1 MLKMADRSSRQ
12 WKMQQKLKELKT
24 KNRNDTNPLFNEC
37 LESLGDETL
46 IFSREKSKQIATNLM
61 NLFPITVSGRIDWE
75 QIDNQ
80 LIVSNKEQ
88 LISLIRANQL
98 DFDEQIFIIWDNYEI
113 PVVSTNLDK
122 VFQSLVDIDAVSFYY
137 WLLNKEYKFV
147 IEINDE
153 ELIRVGF
160 R

>member
-1 MLKMADRSSRQ
+1 
-12 WKMQQKLKELKT
+12 
-24 KNRNDTNPLFNEC
+24 
-37 LESLGDETL
+37 
-46 IFSREKSKQIATNLM
+46 M
-61 NLFPITVSGRIDWE
+61 NSFPITVSVRIDWE

-80 LIVSNKEQ
+80 FIASNKEQ

-122 VFQSLVDIDAVSFYY
+122 VFQSLVDVDAVSFYY
-137 WLLNKEYKFV
+137 WILDKEYRFV
-147 IEINDE
+147 IEINDK
-153 ELIRVGF
+153 ELIRIGF

>member
-1 MLKMADRSSRQ
+1 
-12 WKMQQKLKELKT
+12 
-24 KNRNDTNPLFNEC
+24 DTNPLFSEC
-37 LESLGDETL
+37 LESLGNETL
-46 IFSREKSKQIATNLM
+46 IFSQEKSRQIATILM
-61 NLFPITVSGRIDWE
+61 NSFPITVSGRIDWE

-80 LIVSNKEQ
+80 FIASNKEQ

-122 VFQSLVDIDAVSFYY
+122 VFQSLVDVDAVSFYY
-137 WLLNKEYKFV
+137 WLLDKEYRFV

-153 ELIRVGF
+153 ELIRIGF

>member
-1 MLKMADRSSRQ
+1 MDDKSSRQ
-12 WKMQQKLKELKT
+12 WKMRQKLRELQT

-46 IFSREKSKQIATNLM
+46 IFSQKKSQQIATNLM

-75 QIDNQ
+75 QIDDQ
-80 LIVSNKEQ
+80 LIPSNKEQ

-122 VFQSLVDIDAVSFYY
+122 VFQSLVDVDAVSFYY
-137 WLLNKEYKFV
+137 WLLDKEYRFV
-147 IEINDE
+147 IELNDE

>member
-1 MLKMADRSSRQ
+1 MNDRSSRQ
-12 WKMQQKLKELKT
+12 WKMRQKLRELKT

-37 LESLGDETL
+37 LESLGNKTL
-46 IFSREKSKQIATNLM
+46 IFSQKKSQQIATTLID
-61 NLFPITVSGRIDWE
+61 LFPITVSGRIDWE

-80 LIVSNKEQ
+80 FIALNKKQ

-98 DFDEQIFIIWDNYEI
+98 DFDEQIFIIWDNFKI

-122 VFQSLVDIDAVSFYY
+122 VFQSLVDVEAVSFYY
-137 WLLNKEYKFV
+137 WLLDKEYRFV

>member
-1 MLKMADRSSRQ
+1 MDDRSSRQ
-12 WKMQQKLKELKT
+12 WKLRQKLRALKT

-37 LESLGDETL
+37 LKSLGNETV
-46 IFSREKSKQIATNLM
+46 IFLQEKSQQIATILM
-61 NLFPITVSGRIDWE
+61 NSFPITVSGRIDWE

-80 LIVSNKEQ
+80 FIASNKEQ

-122 VFQSLVDIDAVSFYY
+122 VFQSLVDVDAVSFYY
-137 WLLNKEYKFV
+137 WLLDKEYRFV
-147 IEINDE
+147 IEMNNE

>member
-1 MLKMADRSSRQ
+1 
-12 WKMQQKLKELKT
+12 
-24 KNRNDTNPLFNEC
+24 NDTNPLFNEC
-37 LESLGDETL
+37 LESLGNETL
-46 IFSREKSKQIATNLM
+46 IFSQEKSQQIATILM
-61 NLFPITVSGRIDWE
+61 NSFPITVSGRIDWE

-80 LIVSNKEQ
+80 FIASNKEQ
-88 LISLIRANQL
+88 IISLIRANQL

-122 VFQSLVDIDAVSFYY
+122 VFQSLVDVDAVSFYY
-137 WLLNKEYKFV
+137 WLLDKEYRFV

>member
-1 MLKMADRSSRQ
+1 MDDRSSRQ
-12 WKMQQKLKELKT
+12 WKMQQKLRELKT

-46 IFSREKSKQIATNLM
+46 IFSQKKSQQIATNLM

-80 LIVSNKEQ
+80 IIASNKEQ

-122 VFQSLVDIDAVSFYY
+122 VFQSLVDVDAVSFCY
-137 WLLNKEYKFV
+137 WLLNKEYRFV
-147 IEINDE
+147 IEIHEE

>member
-1 MLKMADRSSRQ
+1 
-12 WKMQQKLKELKT
+12 
-24 KNRNDTNPLFNEC
+24 
-37 LESLGDETL
+37 
-46 IFSREKSKQIATNLM
+46 M
-61 NLFPITVSGRIDWE
+61 NSFPIIVSGRIDWE

-80 LIVSNKEQ
+80 FIASNKEQ

-98 DFDEQIFIIWDNYEI
+98 DFDEQIFIIRDNYEI

-122 VFQSLVDIDAVSFYY
+122 VFQSLVDVDAVSFYY
-137 WLLNKEYKFV
+137 WLLDKEYRFV

-153 ELIRVGF
+153 ELIRIGF

>member
-1 MLKMADRSSRQ
+1 MNVRSSRQ
-12 WKMQQKLKELKT
+12 WKMRQKLKELQT

-37 LESLGDETL
+37 LESLGNETL
-46 IFSREKSKQIATNLM
+46 IFSQERSQQIANTLID
-61 NLFPITVSGRIDWE
+61 LFPITVSGRIDWE
-75 QIDNQ
+75 QLDNQ
-80 LIVSNKEQ
+80 LIASDKEQ

-98 DFDEQIFIIWDNYEI
+98 DFDGQIFIIWDNYKI

-122 VFQSLVDIDAVSFYY
+122 VFQSLVDVDAVSFYY
-137 WLLNKEYKFV
+137 WLLDKEYRFV
-147 IEINDE
+147 IEINNE

>member
-1 MLKMADRSSRQ
+1 MNDRSSRQ
-12 WKMQQKLKELKT
+12 WKMRQKLRELKT

-37 LESLGDETL
+37 LESLGNETL
-46 IFSREKSKQIATNLM
+46 IFSQKKSQQIATTLID
-61 NLFPITVSGRIDWE
+61 LFPITVSGRIDWE

-80 LIVSNKEQ
+80 FIALNKKQ

-98 DFDEQIFIIWDNYEI
+98 DFDEQIFIIWDNFKI

-122 VFQSLVDIDAVSFYY
+122 VFQSLVDVEAVSFYY
-137 WLLNKEYKFV
+137 WLLDKEYRFV

>member
-1 MLKMADRSSRQ
+1 MLKMDDRSSRQ
-12 WKMQQKLKELKT
+12 WKMRQKLRELKA

-37 LESLGDETL
+37 LESLGDATL
-46 IFSREKSKQIATNLM
+46 IFSQEKSQQIATNLM

-80 LIVSNKEQ
+80 LIASNKEQ

-98 DFDEQIFIIWDNYEI
+98 DFDEQIFIIWDNHEI

-122 VFQSLVDIDAVSFYY
+122 VFQSLVDVDAVSFYY
-137 WLLNKEYKFV
+137 WLLDKEYRFV

>member
-1 MLKMADRSSRQ
+1 MLKMNDRSSRQ
-12 WKMQQKLKELKT
+12 WKMRQKLRELKT
-24 KNRNDTNPLFNEC
+24 KNRIDTNPLFNEC
-37 LESLGDETL
+37 LESLGNETL
-46 IFSREKSKQIATNLM
+46 IFSQKKSQQIATTLID
-61 NLFPITVSGRIDWE
+61 LFPITVSGRIDWE

-80 LIVSNKEQ
+80 FIALNKKQ
-88 LISLIRANQL
+88 LISLIRPNQL
-98 DFDEQIFIIWDNYEI
+98 DFDEQIFIIWDNFKI

-122 VFQSLVDIDAVSFYY
+122 VFQSLVDVEAVSFYY
-137 WLLNKEYKFV
+137 WLLDKEYRFV

>member
-1 MLKMADRSSRQ
+1 MLKMNDRSSRQ
-12 WKMQQKLKELKT
+12 WKMRQKLRELKT

-37 LESLGDETL
+37 LESLGNETL
-46 IFSREKSKQIATNLM
+46 IFSQKKSQQIATTLID
-61 NLFPITVSGRIDWE
+61 LFPITVSGRIDWE
-75 QIDNQ
+75 QI
-80 LIVSNKEQ
+80 
-88 LISLIRANQL
+88 
-98 DFDEQIFIIWDNYEI
+98 FIIWDNFKI

-122 VFQSLVDIDAVSFYY
+122 VFQSLVDVEAVSFYY
-137 WLLNKEYKFV
+137 WLLDKEYRFV

>member
-1 MLKMADRSSRQ
+1 MADRSSRQ
-12 WKMQQKLKELKT
+12 WKMQQKLRELKT

-46 IFSREKSKQIATNLM
+46 IFSQEKSKQIATNLM

-88 LISLIRANQL
+88 LLSLIRANQL

>member
-1 MLKMADRSSRQ
+1 MLKMDDRSSRQ
-12 WKMQQKLKELKT
+12 WKLRQKLRALKT

-37 LESLGDETL
+37 LESLGNETV
-46 IFSREKSKQIATNLM
+46 IFLQEKSQQIATILM
-61 NLFPITVSGRIDWE
+61 NSFPITVSGRIDWE

-80 LIVSNKEQ
+80 FIASNKEQ

-122 VFQSLVDIDAVSFYY
+122 VFQSLVDVDAVSFYY
-137 WLLNKEYKFV
+137 WLLDKEYRFV
-147 IEINDE
+147 IGMNNE

>member
-1 MLKMADRSSRQ
+1 MADRSSRQ
-12 WKMQQKLKELKT
+12 WKMKQKLRELKT

-46 IFSREKSKQIATNLM
+46 IFSQEKSKQIATNLM

-80 LIVSNKEQ
+80 LLASNKEQ
-88 LISLIRANQL
+88 LISLIKANQL

-122 VFQSLVDIDAVSFYY
+122 VFQSLVDVDAVSFYY
-137 WLLNKEYKFV
+137 WLLNKEYRFV
-147 IEINDE
+147 IEISDE

>member
-1 MLKMADRSSRQ
+1 MDDRSSRQ
-12 WKMQQKLKELKT
+12 WKLRQKLRALKT

-37 LESLGDETL
+37 LESLGNETV
-46 IFSREKSKQIATNLM
+46 IFPQEKSQQIATILM
-61 NLFPITVSGRIDWE
+61 NSFPITGSGRIDWE

-80 LIVSNKEQ
+80 FIASNKEQ

-98 DFDEQIFIIWDNYEI
+98 DFNEQIFIIWDNYEI

-122 VFQSLVDIDAVSFYY
+122 VFQSLVDVDAVSFYY
-137 WLLNKEYKFV
+137 WLLDKEYRFV

>member
-1 MLKMADRSSRQ
+1 MDDRSSRQ
-12 WKMQQKLKELKT
+12 WKMRQKLRELKT
-24 KNRNDTNPLFNEC
+24 KNRSDTNPLFNEC
-37 LESLGDETL
+37 LESLGNETL
-46 IFSREKSKQIATNLM
+46 ISSQEKSQQIATTLM

-75 QIDNQ
+75 QIDTQ
-80 LIVSNKEQ
+80 LIASNKKQ
-88 LISLIRANQL
+88 LISLIRAHQL

-137 WLLNKEYKFV
+137 WLLDKEYRFV
-147 IEINDE
+147 IEINNE
-153 ELIRVGF
+153 ELIKVGF

>member
-1 MLKMADRSSRQ
+1 MNDRSSRQ
-12 WKMQQKLKELKT
+12 WKMRQKLRELKT
-24 KNRNDTNPLFNEC
+24 KNRIDTNPLFNEC
-37 LESLGDETL
+37 LESLGNETL
-46 IFSREKSKQIATNLM
+46 IFSQKKSQQIATTLID
-61 NLFPITVSGRIDWE
+61 LFPITVSGRIDWE

-80 LIVSNKEQ
+80 FIALNKKQ
-88 LISLIRANQL
+88 LISLIRPNQL
-98 DFDEQIFIIWDNYEI
+98 DFDEQIFIIWDNFKI

-122 VFQSLVDIDAVSFYY
+122 VFQSLVDVEAVSFYY
-137 WLLNKEYKFV
+137 WLLDKEYRFV

>member
-1 MLKMADRSSRQ
+1 MDDRLSRQ
-12 WKMQQKLKELKT
+12 WKLRQKLRALKT

-37 LESLGDETL
+37 LESLGNETL
-46 IFSREKSKQIATNLM
+46 IFSQEKSQQIATILM

-80 LIVSNKEQ
+80 FIASNKEQ

-98 DFDEQIFIIWDNYEI
+98 DFDEQIFIIWNNYEI

-122 VFQSLVDIDAVSFYY
+122 VFQSLVDVDAVSFYY
-137 WLLNKEYKFV
+137 WLLDKEYRFV

>member
-1 MLKMADRSSRQ
+1 MLKMDDRSSRQ
-12 WKMQQKLKELKT
+12 WKMRQNLRELKT

-46 IFSREKSKQIATNLM
+46 IFSQEKSQQIATNLM
-61 NLFPITVSGRIDWE
+61 NLFPITVSERIDWE
-75 QIDNQ
+75 QIDDQ
-80 LIVSNKEQ
+80 LIASNKEQ

-122 VFQSLVDIDAVSFYY
+122 VFQSLVDVDAVSFYY
-137 WLLNKEYKFV
+137 WLLDKEYRFV
-147 IEINDE
+147 IELNDE

>member
-1 MLKMADRSSRQ
+1 MDDRSSRQ
-12 WKMQQKLKELKT
+12 WKLRQKLRALKT

-37 LESLGDETL
+37 LESLGNETV
-46 IFSREKSKQIATNLM
+46 IFLQEKSQQIATILM
-61 NLFPITVSGRIDWE
+61 NSFPITVSGRIDWE

-80 LIVSNKEQ
+80 FIASNKEQ

-113 PVVSTNLDK
+113 PVVSINLDK
-122 VFQSLVDIDAVSFYY
+122 VFQSLVDVDAVSFYY
-137 WLLNKEYKFV
+137 WLLDKEYRFV
-147 IEINDE
+147 IEMNNE

>member
-1 MLKMADRSSRQ
+1 MDDRSSRQ
-12 WKMQQKLKELKT
+12 WKMRQKLKALKT

-37 LESLGDETL
+37 LESLGNETL
-46 IFSREKSKQIATNLM
+46 IFSQEKSQQIATILM
-61 NLFPITVSGRIDWE
+61 NSFPITVSGRIDWE

-80 LIVSNKEQ
+80 FIASNKEQ

-122 VFQSLVDIDAVSFYY
+122 VFQSLVDVDAVSFYY
-137 WLLNKEYKFV
+137 WLLDKEYRFV

-160 R
+160 H

>member
-1 MLKMADRSSRQ
+1 MLKMDDRSSRQ
-12 WKMQQKLKELKT
+12 WKLRQKLRALKT

-37 LESLGDETL
+37 LESLGNETL
-46 IFSREKSKQIATNLM
+46 IFSQEKSQQIATILM

-80 LIVSNKEQ
+80 FITSNKEQ
-88 LISLIRANQL
+88 LISLIKANQL

-122 VFQSLVDIDAVSFYY
+122 VFQSLVDVDAVSFYY
-137 WLLNKEYKFV
+137 WLLDKEYRFV

>member
-1 MLKMADRSSRQ
+1 MNDRSSRQ
-12 WKMQQKLKELKT
+12 WKMRQKLRELKT

-37 LESLGDETL
+37 IESLGNETL
-46 IFSREKSKQIATNLM
+46 IFSQKKSQQIATTLID
-61 NLFPITVSGRIDWE
+61 LFPITVSGRIDWE

-80 LIVSNKEQ
+80 FIALNKKQ
-88 LISLIRANQL
+88 LISLIRPNQL
-98 DFDEQIFIIWDNYEI
+98 DFDEQIFIIWDNFKI

-122 VFQSLVDIDAVSFYY
+122 VFQSLVDVEAVSFYY
-137 WLLNKEYKFV
+137 WLLDKEYRFV

>member
-1 MLKMADRSSRQ
+1 MADRSSRQ
-12 WKMQQKLKELKT
+12 WKMQQKLRELKT

-46 IFSREKSKQIATNLM
+46 IFSQEKSKQIATNLM

-122 VFQSLVDIDAVSFYY
+122 VFQSLV
-137 WLLNKEYKFV
+137 
-147 IEINDE
+147 
-153 ELIRVGF
+153 
-160 R
+160 